1 MKKRRNIKNKT
12 NKPLFVVILLSFL
25 IIILLSIYII
35 YLRFIPYKTI
45 EYDGYAVSGK
55 EIASNLLNTNFDVDH
70 NVKALQVKDQDSIYE
85 NLNSYYL
92 GASKQD
98 NINLNYP
105 IYVNNSL
112 ALYNLSPKVT
122 LITDE
127 FQEVQGY
134 SGTTL
139 TSGELYNS
147 NTLQRADYYDYILL
161 KNTDNLYINTKE
173 FKVKTNLNEYTI
185 KMNSIINFT
194 REFITFYTL
203 KNDEFVY
210 DKILDVDESST
221 ITIED
226 YKRTYTYKE
235 FLMNLGIIREETNNN
250 QEQNNTTE
258 NETKECVIAASSKTV
273 ERGNEFSIIVDIK
286 NNPGIWG
293 LKFKVSYDHTA
304 LTLTSV
310 KNGTVFDNE
319 DTVLPSTLDKE
330 EFVYLAYLNSL
341 KNNTGNG
348 TIVTLNFTVNEAAEF
363 KPYIIGVNVT
373 QAINVDSEDITLKA
387 NDGAVSVVKCIHV
400 NDTKWDFDADTHWHN
415 CVYEDCKEK
424 IVKT

>member
-258 NETKECVIAASSKTV
+258 NETKEEETKNETKNTTTTPEIKEEPKKEEIKVEEPKNEEETDDSGNVDIEKMVPTARKMLEEIIQVQMKGDFSKGEKYVLDNFVWTPEMETMAQNIKKVSKTLNGKV
-273 ERGNEFSIIVDIK
+273 ES
-286 NNPGIWG
+286 P
-293 LKFKVSYDHTA
+293 LA
-304 LTLTSV
+304 
-310 KNGTVFDNE
+310 
-319 DTVLPSTLDKE
+319 DKLLE
-330 EFVYLAYLNSL
+330 S
-341 KNNTGNG
+341 
-348 TIVTLNFTVNEAAEF
+348 
-363 KPYIIGVNVT
+363 
-373 QAINVDSEDITLKA
+373 
-387 NDGAVSVVKCIHV
+387 
-400 NDTKWDFDADTHWHN
+400 
-415 CVYEDCKEK
+415 
-424 IVKT
+424 